1 MDVRAKV
8 SEIFEEVFEVSG
20 TEVSSIE
27 YQSVQTW
34 DSIGHMVMISE
45 IESAFGISIEMND
58 VITISDLETCIEKVS
73 NYL

>member
-8 SEIFEEVFEVSG
+8 SEIFEEVFEVNG